1 VVSIDDNWKFDYLL
15 LISITSFSLFKKFTM
30 KKIFALIVICSFTF
44 LANAQQDNV
53 SELNAI
59 INTLIGEQD
68 NLDIPVFKNLD
79 EACNSSYIS
88 CNSKNEII
96 GLDFQFASLNG
107 IIPQEITKLK
117 KLNWIN
123 FEYNYLSGVIPEG
136 LENLKE
142 LEQVLLNGNFLKG
155 PIPAGLKRIKK
166 STLVDL
172 SQNVIEFPERDYI
185 ERFNI
190 VDQVNLQGCRS
201 PDSIY
206 ISKRLN
212 TRNVSEQGEIL
223 IDVDSIQT
231 EIETDKS
238 SDNPFNNNDIQNTYK
253 VVQTMPR
260 FPGCEFEDLD
270 IAQKTECAQRKMLE
284 FIFTNLKY
292 PASARA
298 NNSEGM
304 AVLQF
309 TVLKDGDIGDVTLLK
324 DPGDRM
330 GNSGQWI
337 VNRMNYICKKWSPGI
352 QDGKPVKV
360 LYTLP
365 IKFKLN

>member
-1 VVSIDDNWKFDYLL
+1 
-15 LISITSFSLFKKFTM
+15 M
-30 KKIFALIVICSFTF
+30 KKIFTLIVICSFPF
-44 LANAQQDNV
+44 FVNAQQDNV
-53 SELNAI
+53 SEINSI

-68 NLDIPVFKNLD
+68 NLDIPVFKNID
-79 EACNSSYIS
+79 EVCNSDYIS

-107 IIPQEITKLK
+107 IIPQEITKLE

-123 FEYNYLSGVIPEG
+123 FEYNYLSGTIPEG
-136 LENLKE
+136 LEILKD

-155 PIPAGLKRIKK
+155 PIPDGFKRIKK

-172 SQNVIEFPERDYI
+172 SQNVIEFPDREFI

-206 ISKRLN
+206 ISKKLN

-231 EIETDKS
+231 EIESAKS
-238 SDNPFNNNDIQNTYK
+238 SDNPFNKDDGEKTFK
-253 VVQTMPR
+253 VVESMPR
-260 FPGCEFEDLD
+260 FPGCELEDLD
-270 IAQKTECAQRKMLE
+270 VAEKTECAQRKMLE

-292 PASARA
+292 PVSART

-304 AVLQF
+304 VVLQF
-309 TVLKDGDIGDVTLLK
+309 TVLKDGNIGDVVLLK
-324 DPGDRM
+324 DPGARM

-365 IKFKLN
+365 IKFKLQ